1 MKGNFLRYLSEVK
14 TGDEKSVFVSKS
26 KDAYGEATEAAS
38 DLQCTH
44 PIKLG
49 IALEFSAFLYE
60 IMNDGAKAC
69 ELAKGAFN
77 DAMAELDNLQDKD
90 STSIMRL
97 LQENLTLWTD
107 ESENEKN
114 SDQDYQQFLTD
125 NK

>member
-44 PIKLG
+44 PIKLD

-60 IMNDGAKAC
+60 IMNDGA
-69 ELAKGAFN
+69 F
-77 DAMAELDNLQDKD
+77 
-90 STSIMRL
+90 
-97 LQENLTLWTD
+97 
-107 ESENEKN
+107 
-114 SDQDYQQFLTD
+114 
-125 NK
+125 